1 MRRSTPAEADLV
13 DAQLA
18 NEKEETMA
26 IGVATMDTFPRR
38 LGRRSSWGA
47 LLSGALTT
55 LVVATILWFFGLA
68 ITLIAGGGRH
78 WAGTLMAL
86 WIVAIGVTLVGSV
99 VGGLVSGNLLGGP
112 SRLLGGLHGALS
124 VGLAF
129 LISTMSLMFISAT
142 VMSWVGSAAA
152 TTVQTAGNT
161 VSGAGTP
168 SSKAE
173 NLLRGLGYP
182 PAQARDMVAGA
193 QSSVQH
199 MFNKQVRQG
208 QAASAASTLKDYV
221 AATTWIYGGTWLVAS
236 LLGFG
241 FGMLGNGFA
250 FHPEEEETLRRRE
263 LPEGTPPEPT
273 PPGRPFPPPLR
284 PSEV

>member
-1 MRRSTPAEADLV
+1 
-13 DAQLA
+13 
-18 NEKEETMA
+18 MA
-26 IGVATMDTFPRR
+26 TGVATMDNFPRR

-47 LLSGALTT
+47 LLSGALIT
-55 LVVATILWFFGLA
+55 LVAATILWFFGLA
-68 ITLIAGGGRH
+68 ITLIAGGGSH
-78 WAGTLMAL
+78 WAGTITAL
-86 WIVAIGVTLVGSV
+86 WIVAIGVTLLASII
-99 VGGLVSGNLLGGP
+99 GGLVSGYLLGGP
-112 SRLLGGLHGALS
+112 SRLLGGLHGMLS

-129 LISTMSLMFISAT
+129 LVATLCSLLMMGT
-142 VMSWVGSAAA
+142 LVNWVGSAAA

-182 PAQARDMVAGA
+182 PAQAHSMVAGA
-193 QSSVQH
+193 QSSVQR

-208 QAASAASTLKDYV
+208 QAAGTASTLKNYFA
-221 AATTWIYGGTWLVAS
+221 AATWVYGGTWLVAS

-241 FGMLGNGFA
+241 FGMAGTGFT
-250 FHPEEEETLRRRE
+250 FDREEEEAYRRRE
-263 LPEGTPPEPT
+263 IPGGQPPEPT
-273 PPGRPFPPPLR
+273 PPGGRPFPPPLR